1 MLLCYLQVLKS
12 NLAIEKAHYLQD
24 SNMWIGPRQVG
35 FRCILTFVLF
45 YRELII
51 NFVFS
56 VILIDLPSLPLD
68 NIRVMVIV
76 WRLRGNIM
84 IIALCWIV

>member
-1 MLLCYLQVLKS
+1 LKS

-45 YRELII
+45 NRELII

-56 VILIDLPSLPLD
+56 FILGLDLPSFLLD
-68 NIRVMVIV
+68 NVRVMVIV

-84 IIALCWIV
+84 MTALCWIV